1 MYSLVIPKNSR
12 STQVFILSLLFY
24 LFIYSSCQFAQEYQ
38 SREGAFFEQSALQQ
52 ADSDSWT
59 TIRSSYFTIY
69 LEPEVNLKRVY
80 SRINTRSFYTG
91 AGHRVDSLASVE
103 EKIGYRMDVILERVK
118 KVLDTYPAIT
128 NIKVKIFK
136 NRKDLQD
143 EYCRITMR
151 RSPVR
156 SFYVHQYNTI
166 YTSEADIND
175 SVVAHEIGHAVVD
188 HYFQAVPSEKMGEM
202 LATYVD
208 LHLDED

>member
-1 MYSLVIPKNSR
+1 MYSLAVPKNSR
-12 STQVFILSLLFY
+12 STQVFILSLIFY
-24 LFIYSSCQFAQEYQ
+24 LFIYNSCQFAQEYQ
-38 SREGAFFEQSALQQ
+38 NRESAFSDQSAPQQ

-69 LEPEVNLKRVY
+69 LEPEVNLKRIL
-80 SRINTRSFYTG
+80 SRINTRGFYTNTG
-91 AGHRVDSLASVE
+91 YRVNSLASLE
-103 EKIGYRMDVILERVK
+103 EKIGYRMDIILERVK

-151 RSPVR
+151 RSPIR
-156 SFYVHQYNTI
+156 SFYVHQYHTI

-175 SVVAHEIGHAVVD
+175 SVVAHEMGHAVVD
-188 HYFQAVPSEKMGEM
+188 HFFQAIPSEKVGEM

-208 LHLDED
+208 LHLGD